1 MYIAST
7 YVLQHPL
14 GEISLHEARVEEV
27 ERSCD
32 SDSDDTSMPD
42 YTLAVWPPSE
52 SPTYLMIT
60 TRPEK
65 VRGHS
70 VMSMPVDSFL
80 FFWTLISTGSSQN
93 CGWMEGYAPG
103 AFMLLNSSVLQN
115 NWLCHVRGLCF
126 VGELAVSL
134 DRRLWRQRRQ

>member
-1 MYIAST
+1 M
-7 YVLQHPL
+7 LQHPL

-42 YTLAVWPPSE
+42 YTLAVWPPNE

-70 VMSMPVDSFL
+70 VMSMLTASFV
-80 FFWTLISTGSSQN
+80 FFWALTQ
-93 CGWMEGYAPG
+93 
-103 AFMLLNSSVLQN
+103 VLAIAKIVV
-115 NWLCHVRGLCF
+115 VRT
-126 VGELAVSL
+126 VTIIDDAT
-134 DRRLWRQRRQ
+134 

>member
-42 YTLAVWPPSE
+42 YTLAVWPPNE

-65 VRGHS
+65 VRGHK
-70 VMSMPVDSFL
+70 
-80 FFWTLISTGSSQN
+80 
-93 CGWMEGYAPG
+93 
-103 AFMLLNSSVLQN
+103 
-115 NWLCHVRGLCF
+115 CHVYSLRLVSCF
-126 VGELAVSL
+126 SG
-134 DRRLWRQRRQ
+134 R